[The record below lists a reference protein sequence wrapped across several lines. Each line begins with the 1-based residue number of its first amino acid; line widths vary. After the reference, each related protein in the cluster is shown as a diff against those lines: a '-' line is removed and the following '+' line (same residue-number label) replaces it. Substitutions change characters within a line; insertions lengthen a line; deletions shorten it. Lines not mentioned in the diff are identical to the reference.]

1 MIERDFKAEVEELH
15 VRFILDSPPD
25 GQKTDLDSG
34 EGILLHFLKIG
45 RLRNGVTKPGADR
58 DQVDAQTIALLK
70 NSDKLGP
77 EHSIAEAAFRRLA
90 RNPESAAKYV
100 DDARKAFREE
110 QSRRAKK
117 LRPKARDSIT
127 RLIEDIIKDAPTKL
141 SAKAVGRTL
150 ERRRREIKLND
161 DEYHHQD
168 GTKLKISLL
177 DSRVSDAYE
186 RNPVSD

>member
-1 MIERDFKAEVEELH
+1 MIERDFKAAVEELH

-25 GQKTDLDSG
+25 GQKTNLDSG
-34 EGILLHFLKIG
+34 EGFLLHFLKIG

-77 EHSIAEAAFRRLA
+77 EHSIVEGAFRRLA
-90 RNPESAAKYV
+90 RNPKSAAKYV
-100 DDARKAFREE
+100 DDAGKAFREG

-141 SAKAVGRTL
+141 SAKAVGRKL
-150 ERRRREIKLND
+150 EGRPEIYLND

-177 DSRVSDAYE
+177 DSRVSDAKK
-186 RNPVSD
+186 RQSVLD